1 MMRGGR
7 EMGRQVEGDK
17 STIDRGRGHIYG
29 MENIRTEYI
38 LSIMDTI
45 LSPSSA
51 GIGFTGREEEEEEEE
66 EGAVEDGIDSRS
78 RRRHRKEVWGILRTC
93 RQQRGSGVRD
103 GDRVR

>member
-1 MMRGGR
+1 MRGGEG

-17 STIDRGRGHIYG
+17 STIDGGRGHIYG

-51 GIGFTGREEEEEEEE
+51 GIGFTGREEEEEEE
-66 EGAVEDGIDSRS
+66 GAVEDGIDSRS
-78 RRRHRKEVWGILRTC
+78 RRRHRKEAWGILRTC

-103 GDRVR
+103 RDR